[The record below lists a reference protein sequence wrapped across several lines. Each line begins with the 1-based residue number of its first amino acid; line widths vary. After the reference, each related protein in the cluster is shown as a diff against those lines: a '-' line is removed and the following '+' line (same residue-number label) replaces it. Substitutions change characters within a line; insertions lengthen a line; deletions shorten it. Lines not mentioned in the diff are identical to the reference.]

1 MLGECWESEGI
12 WTVVGGEDSSA
23 HKEKGRG
30 KRRDGWR
37 SSILLQAPQKAAT
50 AQLLPFPTKK
60 TSRHGGATGPVE
72 GMHIMKE
79 KLTAVTEHI
88 LPKPLTSETYVN
100 PPVILPKEETGY
112 ERLLWHQVKQ
122 IFLDNKMIIVHRLQK
137 YNIHKNLLPLF
148 VERNFLLVSMET
160 RAWETL
166 HILKR
171 FGTTV
176 LGACINNVILSQQ
189 GFVNFAKLPS
199 IITAQGESAGFFSVM
214 TSHTSRLLQR
224 GFVHLCSLLVLLII
238 KISETGRWFL
248 PDTLLFVELSR
259 ASRLGGAPVSA
270 LTG

>member
-1 MLGECWESEGI
+1 MSDWEGLGEQAGGPGPARGGI
-12 WTVVGGEDSSA
+12 CRVCET
-23 HKEKGRG
+23 
-30 KRRDGWR
+30 GW
-37 SSILLQAPQKAAT
+37 
-50 AQLLPFPTKK
+50 LPARKVICHCSKSVTHHWK
-60 TSRHGGATGPVE
+60 PV
-72 GMHIMKE
+72 HIMKE

-171 FGTTV
+171 VPQINMIGQ
-176 LGACINNVILSQQ
+176 GACINNVILSQQ

-224 GFVHLCSLLVLLII
+224 GFVHLCSLLVLYVQQENEKTRQIGPDPVRDP
-238 KISETGRWFL
+238 GRGA
-248 PDTLLFVELSR
+248 R
-259 ASRLGGAPVSA
+259 AGAREGIFPGGDLAGIEGRGPQ
-270 LTG
+270 